1 MQRQILLGTVSTG
14 KFQIAF
20 DISNDIFP
28 RKIGCNNL
36 NLFPTKLLNDDDNDF
51 WLLQVTCNFGRDTFE
66 SWGKRKKREV
76 TLPANVIDTGED
88 VDAQMRLSHEI
99 VVLDFGDEQT
109 SPFDFEKTTT
119 GNSKYFSS

>member
-1 MQRQILLGTVSTG
+1 M
-14 KFQIAF
+14 
-20 DISNDIFP
+20 
-28 RKIGCNNL
+28 
-36 NLFPTKLLNDDDNDF
+36 
-51 WLLQVTCNFGRDTFE
+51 TCNFGRDTFE

-109 SPFDFEKTTT
+109 SPFDFEKTTS
-119 GNSKYFSS
+119 GNSKYLSFKIVREKRFMYYFMNVRER

>member
-1 MQRQILLGTVSTG
+1 M
-14 KFQIAF
+14 
-20 DISNDIFP
+20 
-28 RKIGCNNL
+28 
-36 NLFPTKLLNDDDNDF
+36 
-51 WLLQVTCNFGRDTFE
+51 TCNFGRDTFE

-119 GNSKYFSS
+119 GNSKYFSKSSGKTKRFIYYFMNVRER